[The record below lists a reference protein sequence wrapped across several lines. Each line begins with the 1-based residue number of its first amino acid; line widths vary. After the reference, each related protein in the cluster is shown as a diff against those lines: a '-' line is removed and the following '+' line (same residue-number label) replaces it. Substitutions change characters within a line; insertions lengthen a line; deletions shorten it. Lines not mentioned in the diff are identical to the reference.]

1 MRWSRSVSSRMC
13 AQPSR
18 MLSPYLDATVN
29 AVTAAVRARSSFP
42 NNTDGFTLSPDATVT
57 ALFPSSEAYGGDAN
71 LHKVPTSESTTS
83 VSLWCPATRATPRNP
98 SSASFNTESSTGCS
112 NTTAMADTVGD
123 HTMPKSSPSY
133 MHASSVA
140 TAVIIR
146 PLPVAHPR
154 TMSFHLD
161 CDNAGDASVDSS
173 LISSVA
179 MASKMYSKVSRGQ
192 SEPPLV
198 PRLLRTNCSRVI
210 LFLTCGLCWSVLSMM
225 ME

>member
-1 MRWSRSVSSRMC
+1 
-13 AQPSR
+13 
-18 MLSPYLDATVN
+18 
-29 AVTAAVRARSSFP
+29 
-42 NNTDGFTLSPDATVT
+42 
-57 ALFPSSEAYGGDAN
+57 
-71 LHKVPTSESTTS
+71 
-83 VSLWCPATRATPRNP
+83 
-98 SSASFNTESSTGCS
+98 
-112 NTTAMADTVGD
+112 MADTVGD

-140 TAVIIR
+140 TAVCQQNTTSVKNCPCKNKNKRTIIR

-198 PRLLRTNCSRVI
+198 PRLLRTNCSNVI